1 MKVQSALS
9 NEISYKKVLKKQVK
23 SDFNESCDVYKIE
36 LSPGFWIVIAVVKQ
50 QKIYEAQNLLFH
62 YIYLIINKDKKEL
75 IGLYE
80 YIPKY
85 EDMYLNNED
94 GSLELEYL
102 EGPILFMSVDD
113 IKKKMENVA
122 LIEDIEIEEEM
133 DEEVEKE
140 LMGEFEKEF
149 GDDEFKNMEE
159 TKVMDEGIRQK
170 YRSVNITEILWL
182 KDFFENNNYEIIDP
196 AGDGNCLFYT
206 IRDAF
211 KSKDKSVTVS
221 FMRNKLSKLITK
233 ERFDAYM
240 EQYKMFTTEIKN
252 ILKEQSKLKKEI
264 KTKLK
269 DSKKGSKNMNAT
281 QKKLI
286 KEIEQ
291 IKMKMKQ
298 LVIEKKNAT
307 ENLKDYKWINQH
319 KIKNISDMQNFVKTS
334 DFWADVWAINNLE
347 LILNVKMI
355 ILSSENYKNGSI
367 ENVLNCNEVS
377 KTVEE
382 AGVFNPKYYIIVEH
396 TGNHYKL
403 VTYKSNSLFM
413 FHELPYS
420 IVELVRNKCL
430 SSKGKNMYSYIKK
443 FKELQDGQENKSE
456 AETDKETDKAIDNE
470 TEKEIQGV
478 EDTKEPDDG
487 DVVDEGDEGENEQ
500 DSSEEDGTPTPQVND
515 DELYDDNIVF
525 QFSSRSKDAKPG
537 KGAGESI
544 PSEQVGKF
552 NKLRNM
558 KNWRR
563 MLSNFYSLPKQKD
576 EIRKLFTLDGLNWAS
591 VEHWYQANKF
601 KENNNTFYKT
611 FALNSGSE
619 ISKDPKMAKSAG
631 GKSGKFKGKLI
642 RQKTIKIDDG
652 FFDNGYN
659 EKVMEEG
666 QFAKYAQN
674 AKLKFMLLET
684 KDAKLVHTA
693 PRQREAV
700 IFYDTMRIRNK
711 LATSGK

>member
-36 LSPGFWIVIAVVKQ
+36 LSPGFWIVIAVGKQ
-50 QKIYEAQNLLFH
+50 QKIYEAQNVLFH

-140 LMGEFEKEF
+140 LMGEFEKEYD
-149 GDDEFKNMEE
+149 DDELKNMEE

-252 ILKEQSKLKKEI
+252 ILKEQSKLKKAI

-307 ENLKDYKWINQH
+307 ENLKDYKWINQN

-420 IVELVRNKCL
+420 IVELVQKKCL

-456 AETDKETDKAIDNE
+456 AETDKETDKE

-478 EDTKEPDDG
+478 EETKEPDDG
-487 DVVDEGDEGENEQ
+487 DVADKGDEGENEQ

-544 PSEQVGKF
+544 PGEQVGKF

-666 QFAKYAQN
+666 QFAKYSQN

-684 KDAKLVHTA
+684 KDAKLVHKA
-693 PRQREAV
+693 PRQKEAV
-700 IFYDTMRIRNK
+700 VFYDTMRIRNK

>member
-1 MKVQSALS
+1 
-9 NEISYKKVLKKQVK
+9 
-23 SDFNESCDVYKIE
+23 
-36 LSPGFWIVIAVVKQ
+36 
-50 QKIYEAQNLLFH
+50 
-62 YIYLIINKDKKEL
+62 
-75 IGLYE
+75 
-80 YIPKY
+80 
-85 EDMYLNNED
+85 
-94 GSLELEYL
+94 EYL

-140 LMGEFEKEF
+140 LMGEFEKEYD
-149 GDDEFKNMEE
+149 DDELKNMEE

-252 ILKEQSKLKKEI
+252 ILKEQSKLKKAI

-307 ENLKDYKWINQH
+307 ENLKDYKWINQN

-420 IVELVRNKCL
+420 IVELVQKKCL

-456 AETDKETDKAIDNE
+456 AETDKETDKE

-478 EDTKEPDDG
+478 EETKEPDDG
-487 DVVDEGDEGENEQ
+487 DVADKGDEGENEQ

-515 DELYDDNIVF
+515 DELYDDN
-525 QFSSRSKDAKPG
+525 
-537 KGAGESI
+537 
-544 PSEQVGKF
+544 
-552 NKLRNM
+552 
-558 KNWRR
+558 
-563 MLSNFYSLPKQKD
+563 
-576 EIRKLFTLDGLNWAS
+576 
-591 VEHWYQANKF
+591 
-601 KENNNTFYKT
+601 
-611 FALNSGSE
+611 
-619 ISKDPKMAKSAG
+619 
-631 GKSGKFKGKLI
+631 
-642 RQKTIKIDDG
+642 
-652 FFDNGYN
+652 
-659 EKVMEEG
+659 
-666 QFAKYAQN
+666 
-674 AKLKFMLLET
+674 
-684 KDAKLVHTA
+684 
-693 PRQREAV
+693 
-700 IFYDTMRIRNK
+700 
-711 LATSGK
+711 